1 MKSYIIIYKY
11 IIHKNTNK
19 ILFSIYKN
27 NNANSKIL
35 HNSI

>member
-1 MKSYIIIYKY
+1 MKSDIYITNNL
-11 IIHKNTNK
+11 KNTNK